1 MKRLSILDRLFLLL
15 TALLAAYQVVRG
27 IEGLDSFTIASY
39 TVAFGVLLLAVLLLM
54 VLGLE
59 VLDSP
64 IVVIVS
70 TIIPLSLSL
79 GLISQ
84 FASEFSMA
92 YLVFAILGFLAI
104 VITRFFIS
112 GRIAV
117 VVLANVHGV
126 AGLVIF
132 ILPIVLTVQGET
144 PLGFLFVSLG
154 GALIGLG
161 GMLLAFLKTGKPIL
175 PRETILRVL
184 PGLLLVMTLSFV
196 AGFAFL

>member
-1 MKRLSILDRLFLLL
+1 LKRLSILDRLFLLL

-39 TVAFGVLLLAVLLLM
+39 TVAFGVLLLAALLLM

-64 IVVIVS
+64 VVVIVS

-84 FASEFSMA
+84 FASELSA
-92 YLVFAILGFLAI
+92 IYLAFTILSFIAV
-104 VITRFFIS
+104 VITRYFFP
-112 GRIAV
+112 GKIAV
-117 VVLANVHGV
+117 VVLAIVHGV
-126 AGLVIF
+126 AGLIIF
-132 ILPIVLTVQGET
+132 ILPIVLTVQDET
-144 PLGFLFVSLG
+144 PAGFLLVSLG

-161 GMLLAFLKTGKPIL
+161 GMLLGFLKTGKPIL

-184 PGLLLVMTLSFV
+184 PGLLLLMTLSFV
-196 AGFAFL
+196 VGFAFL

>member
-1 MKRLSILDRLFLLL
+1 LKRLSILDRLFLLL

-39 TVAFGVLLLAVLLLM
+39 TVAFGVLLLAALLLM

-64 IVVIVS
+64 VVVIVS

-84 FASEFSMA
+84 FASEFSMV

-104 VITRFFIS
+104 VITRFFVS

-117 VVLANVHGV
+117 VVLAIVHGV

-132 ILPIVLTVQGET
+132 ILPIVLTIQDET

>member
-1 MKRLSILDRLFLLL
+1 LKRLSILDRLFLLL

-39 TVAFGVLLLAVLLLM
+39 TVAFGVLLLAALLLM

-64 IVVIVS
+64 VVVIVS

-84 FASEFSMA
+84 FASEFSMV

-117 VVLANVHGV
+117 VVLAIVHGV

-132 ILPIVLTVQGET
+132 ILPIVLTIQDET

-161 GMLLAFLKTGKPIL
+161 GMLLAFLKTGKAIL